1 MTFFQ
6 NTTDASNVF
15 SPNSAAGS
23 NNLNEAA
30 VGGNLS
36 DVMKNA
42 TIFRV
47 THIAPIYLRNSDL
60 KPTSALP
67 DSY

>member
-6 NTTDASNVF
+6 NTADASSVF
-15 SPNSAAGS
+15 SPNSASGS
-23 NNLNEAA
+23 NDLNGAA
-30 VGGNLS
+30 VSGNLS

-47 THIAPIYLRNSDL
+47 THIAPTYLRNSDL
-60 KPTSALP
+60 KPTSTLP
-67 DSY
+67 D

>member
-6 NTTDASNVF
+6 NTADASSVF
-15 SPNSAAGS
+15 SPNSATGN
-23 NNLNEAA
+23 NNLNGAA

-47 THIAPIYLRNSDL
+47 THVVPIYLRNSDL
-60 KPTSALP
+60 KPTSTLP
-67 DSY
+67 D